1 MWILNLGPPQCHV
14 TRVSIQTTLL
24 KTRPLH
30 VPWSLPPACPA
41 ACFWYHVPWYT
52 LTADFN
58 DPERQS
64 NKVSTYHRRNFVAQP
79 YSTRSPLV
87 STVDKDSL
95 HRSTKGCWP
104 NPYLGRKWRAIIVN
118 RGVRMQWTVSRTIP
132 WHRRKVSLILILLP
146 TLITF
151 MLFSV
156 KTSAVK
162 IHLL

>member
-30 VPWSLPPACPA
+30 VPWSLPPACPS
-41 ACFWYHVPWYT
+41 ACFWYHVRWYT
-52 LTADFN
+52 LSSDFN

-64 NKVSTYHRRNFVAQP
+64 NKVSTYLRRNFVAQP
-79 YSTRSPLV
+79 YSTRSPLI

-95 HRSTKGCWP
+95 HPSGVGQTPIWVQ
-104 NPYLGRKWRAIIVN
+104 KWRAIIVN

-156 KTSAVK
+156 ITSAVK